1 MHDAPLA
8 YPSELLPIKRCSEL
22 WGSDRLLTQGAGGNT
37 SLKLSDWMW
46 IKASGTW
53 LADAG
58 KDDIFVPVETRSALA
73 AIERG
78 DDDKAVWRTPD
89 GRLLRSSIETSL
101 HAVIPL
107 PWVVHL
113 HTLHS
118 MFWASVEEPIKYLT
132 PLLEGLP
139 WGWVEYARPGLPLT
153 LALKRCHENR
163 QRVWVL
169 GNHGLVVAGDGAE
182 EVSEWLYE
190 VERRLVTEAV
200 AGTFDPERLTASCPA
215 GYHTAKYADSHLCAI
230 LRETFEQASAGMPAP
245 DFAVFLGAR
254 LCPIEERSAYET
266 EQRHAPPVLLIRG
279 AGALVRDGVSE
290 NGEQMLEA
298 FGRMLSRLNGRRL
311 TFLPKDEVAALL
323 DWDAEKYRQS
333 LNRS

>member
-1 MHDAPLA
+1 MHDAPLS
-8 YPSELLPIKRCSEL
+8 YPSELLPLLLCSER

-37 SLKLSDWMW
+37 SLKSAGWMW

-53 LADAG
+53 LADARRSNL
-58 KDDIFVPVETRSALA
+58 FVPVEMASALG

-78 DDDKAVWRTPD
+78 VDEKAVWQTPD
-89 GRLLRSSIETSL
+89 GRTLRSSIETSL
-101 HAVIPL
+101 HAVIPRT
-107 PWVVHL
+107 WVVHL

-118 MFWASVEEPIKYLT
+118 MLWASVEEPAQRIAT
-132 PLLEGLP
+132 LLQGLP

-153 LALKRCHENR
+153 LALRQSYEDR

-169 GNHGLVVAGDGAE
+169 GNHGLVVAGETME
-182 EVSEWLYE
+182 EVSQWLEE
-190 VERRLVTEAV
+190 VERRWVAAASEGTCDVNRLNAV
-200 AGTFDPERLTASCPA
+200 CPA
-215 GYHTAKYADSHLCAI
+215 GYHLAKYEDSHLCATLDGI
-230 LRETFEQASAGMPAP
+230 GEQASAGMPAP

-254 LCPIEERSAYET
+254 LCPIAERQAYESVY
-266 EQRHAPPVLLIRG
+266 RHAPPVLLVSG

-298 FGRMLSRLNGRRL
+298 FGRMLARLGGRRL
-311 TFLPKDEVAALL
+311 TTLPEDEIVALL

-333 LNRS
+333 LIRS